1 MYDIYED
8 RIRIEA
14 KELLSEFTSPYQDLR
29 TYASSVTPGIRL
41 AINVIKP
48 IQVSYILVQL
58 HGWHM
63 SMPRPRERHEPLDG
77 NEYLIVQA
85 DMRGRAFSQGEPDC
99 NGLELM
105 DIYDAVQFV
114 REHYANW
121 IVDPSLV
128 YLEGGS
134 GGGGN
139 VLAAV
144 NKFPDLFA
152 AASALYGIS
161 DYAVWYGMDSVGE
174 FRDDMDIWVGCKP
187 EGDPERYRARGGLHL
202 AENQLT
208 PLYMAHGDC
217 DDRVQVVQSRLY
229 VGRMRELGRGSL
241 VRYDDMAGVGGFGH
255 GDNMTEEQ
263 KTRLEAGKRE
273 NKELHRKPI
282 DIPRQGRF
290 AVGGYLVT
298 KQFQLWLG
306 SINQFAYVN
315 YDLAEERFTVQAR
328 SPYPYEIVL
337 QSGVKLHGKAEVVA

>member
-14 KELLSEFTSPYQDLR
+14 KELLPEFTSPYQDFR
-29 TYASSVTPGIRL
+29 IYESSVTPGIRL

-48 IQVSYILVQL
+48 VKPSYMLVQL

-63 SMPRPRERHEPLDG
+63 SMPKPQERHVPYETSD
-77 NEYLIVQA
+77 YLIVQV

-114 REHYANW
+114 REQYASW
-121 IVDPSLV
+121 IADESVV

-139 VLAAV
+139 VLAMV

-161 DYAVWYGMDSVGE
+161 DYAVWYSMDEVGE
-174 FRDDMDIWVGCKP
+174 FRDDMDIWIGCLP
-187 EGDPERYRARGGLHL
+187 QDDPERYRSRSGLHL

-208 PLYMAHGDC
+208 PLYMAHGDR

-229 VGRMRELGRGSL
+229 AERIHELGRSSL
-241 VRYDDMAGVGGFGH
+241 LRYDEMAGVGGFGH
-255 GDNMTEEQ
+255 GDNMTEDQ
-263 KTRLEAGKRE
+263 RARLEIGKRD
-273 NKELHRKPI
+273 NKLLHRKPI
-282 DIPRQGRF
+282 EIPQQGCF
-290 AVGGYLVT
+290 TVGGYLVT
-298 KQFQLWLG
+298 KKFQVWLE
-306 SINQFAYVN
+306 SIDQLAYVT
-315 YDLAEERFTVQAR
+315 YDWDKGLFTVKAE
-328 SPYPYEIVL
+328 SPYIYEIIL
-337 QSGVKLHGKAEVVA
+337 QGGATLRGTAEVVA